1 MENEC
6 DSEEHQVTLKVI
18 SSSIDSVDSGV
29 ARINS
34 SHLSCFGEEVPK
46 MVTISSGK
54 KKNVVNLVSDNL
66 AKKGRVI
73 LREQDMKDLK
83 VNEGDE
89 ITISPYTT
97 LSEDM
102 KVSWNKFKDKLKK
115 HKEEDEEE
123 DEK

>member
-1 MENEC
+1 MENEN
-6 DSEEHQVTLKVI
+6 DSEEHQVTLKVMG
-18 SSSIDSVDSGV
+18 SSIGSVDSGV

-34 SHLSCFGEEVPK
+34 SHLSSFGEEVPK
-46 MVTISSGK
+46 MVTVSSGK
-54 KKNVVNLVSDNL
+54 KKKVVNLVSDRL

-83 VNEGDE
+83 VSEGDE
-89 ITISPYTT
+89 ITISPYTS